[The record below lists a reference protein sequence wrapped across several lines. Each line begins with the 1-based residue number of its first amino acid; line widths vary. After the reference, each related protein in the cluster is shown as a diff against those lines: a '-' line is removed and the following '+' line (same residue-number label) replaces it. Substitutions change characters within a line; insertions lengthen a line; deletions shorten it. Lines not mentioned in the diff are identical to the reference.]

1 MATRGPGA
9 PSSPALARRQGLPQT
24 SREAVCVL
32 AVWRRQ
38 GRPGW
43 FYQQTL
49 RRARLLTADDA
60 LDVPAEP
67 LRLNVALLKNRQ
79 ASDSSFSG
87 EARTRHALRGQAQR
101 APRALGSCRPPLR
114 VLPLQNVCGIVLVVK
129 LPRGGGPSSQR
140 GTGDS
145 CFGSTGKRAASV
157 GMASDGTRAGRVYF
171 WAVRAPPI
179 PHPPKAVTGWHFPS
193 SAAPDQDLEAKPGA
207 LRSRSA
213 PAAGGAPWESG
224 FFPSLPSCAVAKL
237 TWIT

>member
-9 PSSPALARRQGLPQT
+9 PSSPALARRQGPPQT

-101 APRALGSCRPPLR
+101 APRASGSCRPSASGRLCVSSPCKTCAGLCSWSNCPEEE
-114 VLPLQNVCGIVLVVK
+114 VPALS
-129 LPRGGGPSSQR
+129 GGP
-140 GTGDS
+140 GT
-145 CFGSTGKRAASV
+145 AAL
-157 GMASDGTRAGRVYF
+157 
-171 WAVRAPPI
+171 AVRGSVPPLWAW
-179 PHPPKAVTGWHFPS
+179 PQT
-193 SAAPDQDLEAKPGA
+193 EPGQA
-207 LRSRSA
+207 
-213 PAAGGAPWESG
+213 EFISG
-224 FFPSLPSCAVAKL
+224 P
-237 TWIT
+237 